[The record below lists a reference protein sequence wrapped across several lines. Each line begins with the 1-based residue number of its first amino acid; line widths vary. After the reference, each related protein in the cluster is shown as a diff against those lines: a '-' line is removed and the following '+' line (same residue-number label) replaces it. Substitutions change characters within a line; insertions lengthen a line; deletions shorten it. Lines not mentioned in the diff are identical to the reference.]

1 MIGLVYKDTVLGVLT
16 DKICTN
22 VNGVYGADI
31 PANLHTAS
39 YILNMEVASGMY
51 MFKTPF
57 YGSRQYNLFRLVN
70 IVITPNDDFTF
81 SETQTSVND
90 KVVYVSNDNLNI
102 VAYRSGS
109 YQVVTVAS
117 LLASEVPIIGELS
130 FTDMQDLM
138 TAAATLT
145 SPQTKYMRIIANNTI
160 SFTEL

>member
-1 MIGLVYKDTVLGVLT
+1 MIGLVYKDTVAMVLT

-22 VNGVYGADI
+22 VNGTYSADI
-31 PANLHTAS
+31 PANLHIAAEVIDLQTLGGI
-39 YILNMEVASGMY
+39 YI
-51 MFKTPF
+51 FKTPF
-57 YGSRQYNLFRLVN
+57 YTSRQYNLFRLVN
-70 IVITPNDDFTF
+70 IIVTPDDNYTF
-81 SETQTSVND
+81 SETKVTSND

-117 LLASEVPIIGELS
+117 LLNSEIPIIGDLS
-130 FTDMQDLM
+130 FADMQLLM

-145 SPQTKYMRIIANNTI
+145 SPQIRYVRVIANDAI